1 LAEGILSSKLKS
13 TAYFVDSAGTSGHH
27 NGELPD
33 QRSIAIAKKY
43 NIDLTTQRSRKFIL
57 DDFDIFDYIYVMDAA
72 NYENIMALAQ
82 TEAHKQKVKRIMNMA
97 YPNENIDVPDP
108 YYGGALGFQKVY
120 DMLDHACDNIVTK
133 IHR

>member
-1 LAEGILSSKLKS
+1 
-13 TAYFVDSAGTSGHH
+13 
-27 NGELPD
+27 
-33 QRSIAIAKKY
+33 
-43 NIDLTTQRSRKFIL
+43 
-57 DDFDIFDYIYVMDAA
+57 
-72 NYENIMALAQ
+72 MALAQ